1 MLKILNILVDDKFI
15 DALIEV
21 FEATKGEHT
30 HDYIIISNKE
40 KKKLQYITK
49 TEYIKQVDSKDL
61 LTFINNK
68 GYNLV
73 ILHSLSCIPWFK
85 INQIDKR
92 IKILWKAWGFDL
104 YRTPNEIQP
113 FIKIRRLQP
122 ITKKYW
128 RKHYK
133 KRIYT
138 NFKVWVYDQIHKKEI
153 KQAINRIDFFS
164 GCLPSEYQLMKKNT
178 FFRAEH
184 VELPYI
190 SLDSGY
196 TNENSITFPKLG
208 CNILIGN
215 AAAIV
220 NNHLDIFNSFSKFQI
235 EDRQIIVPLSYG
247 GDQFYIKD
255 IIKYGEKIFG
265 ENFIPIQHFL
275 SLKEYNTLLS
285 TCSHA
290 IFGYEQQAALGNITE
305 LLWTGVKL
313 FLPKSSINYKY
324 FKDNGYKVFTIED
337 DLTENHL
344 SSPLTMSEKK
354 QNRDA
359 FLRTQSVDI
368 NLQKIQNIYKTVEKT
383 N

>member
-1 MLKILNILVDDKFI
+1 MNHCCFYIL
-15 DALIEV
+15 
-21 FEATKGEHT
+21 
-30 HDYIIISNKE
+30 
-40 KKKLQYITK
+40 
-49 TEYIKQVDSKDL
+49 
-61 LTFINNK
+61 
-68 GYNLV
+68 
-73 ILHSLSCIPWFK
+73 
-85 INQIDKR
+85 
-92 IKILWKAWGFDL
+92 
-104 YRTPNEIQP
+104 
-113 FIKIRRLQP
+113 
-122 ITKKYW
+122 
-128 RKHYK
+128 
-133 KRIYT
+133 
-138 NFKVWVYDQIHKKEI
+138 
-153 KQAINRIDFFS
+153 FF
-164 GCLPSEYQLMKKNT
+164 
-178 FFRAEH
+178 
-184 VELPYI
+184 
-190 SLDSGY
+190 
-196 TNENSITFPKLG
+196 
-208 CNILIGN
+208 GN
-215 AAAIV
+215 AAAVV

-235 EDRQIIVPLSYG
+235 KDRQIIVPLSYG

-324 FKDNGYKVFTIED
+324 FKDHDYKVFTIED

>member
-21 FEATKGEHT
+21 FEATKGKNI
-30 HDYIIISNKE
+30 HDYIIINNKE
-40 KKKLQYITK
+40 KKNFQYITK
-49 TEYIKQVDSKDL
+49 TGYIKQVDNEEL

-92 IKILWKAWGFDL
+92 IKVLWKAWGFDL

-113 FIKIRRLQP
+113 FIKIRRLHP

-138 NFKVWVYDQIHKKEI
+138 NFKVWIYDQIHRKQI

-178 FFRAEH
+178 FFRAKH

-196 TNENSITFPKLG
+196 TKENSITFPNLG

-220 NNHLDIFNSFSKFQI
+220 NNHLDIFNSFPKFKI
-235 EDRQIIVPLSYG
+235 KDREIIVPLSYG
-247 GDQFYIKD
+247 GDTFYIKD
-255 IIKYGEKIFG
+255 IIRYGKKIFG
-265 ENFIPIQHFL
+265 ENFCPIQNFL

-305 LLWTGVKL
+305 LLWMGVKL

-324 FKDNGYKVFTIED
+324 FKDSGYKVFTIED

-354 QNRDA
+354 RNRDA

-368 NLQKIQNIYKTVEKT
+368 NLQKIQNIYETVEKT

>member
-21 FEATKGEHT
+21 FEATKGEHK

-68 GYNLV
+68 EYNLV

-113 FIKIRRLQP
+113 FIKLRRLQP

-153 KQAINRIDFFS
+153 KQAINRIDYFS
-164 GCLPSEYQLMKKNT
+164 GCLPIEYDFIKEYKS
-178 FFRAEH
+178 FRAQH
-184 VELPYI
+184 LELPYFALKSKYTKKE
-190 SLDSGY
+190 SL
-196 TNENSITFPKLG
+196 EFPELG
-208 CNILIGN
+208 SNILIGN
-215 AAAIV
+215 SGAIA
-220 NNHLDIFNSFSKFQI
+220 NNHFDIFNRFSTIKI
-235 EDRQIIVPLSYG
+235 EYKKVIVPLSYG
-247 GDQFYIKD
+247 GDDFYIKD
-255 IIKYGEKIFG
+255 IVNYGKKIFG
-265 ENFIPIQHFL
+265 KNFFPVRNFM
-275 SLKEYNTLLS
+275 SLTDYFSLLS

-290 IFGYEQQAALGNITE
+290 IFGYEQQAALGNAFE
-305 LLWTGVKL
+305 LLWAGVKL
-313 FLPKSSINYKY
+313 FLPQSSVNYKY
-324 FKDNGYKVFTIED
+324 FKEKGCHVFTIEN
-337 DLTENHL
+337 DLIDLHL
-344 SSPLTMSEKK
+344 FTPLTIEEKK
-354 QNRDA
+354 LNREIL
-359 FLRTQSVDI
+359 LRLNSKEV
-368 NLQKIQNIYKTVEKT
+368 NLLKIKNIYQTIEKK
-383 N
+383 